1 MLSFK
6 IIDEVFECFGV
17 EDEQLQKALVV
28 HKDDLLHLE
37 NEQSPVESK
46 RQTPTGL
53 FYKKE

>member
-28 HKDDLLHLE
+28 HKDDLLNLD

>member
-6 IIDEVFECFGV
+6 IIDEVFESFGV
-17 EDEQLQKALVV
+17 EDEQLQKALII
-28 HKDDLLHLE
+28 HKDELMNLE
-37 NEQSPVESK
+37 SESPVESK